1 MEFMRHV
8 PISFGPKRILI
19 AALVAIFAVITHV
32 NAQSEKDPHRP
43 ACSDA
48 QCRRVKSFL
57 KAHYCAESPF
67 GNGPDD
73 GCEIKGPTKSRTG
86 VDVIADFHCEWIES
100 KHDRQCEQRGQPSPS
115 VRNILFQE
123 LRRLGLPIKASGQTH
138 FWIWKSTKSNW
149 TLAAADYSHAAG
161 DDLELCQVIV
171 IIDQSSH
178 VSVLRELPFQKT
190 DADVPEVT
198 EWYPIDLADA
208 GGDGQV
214 DVVLEG
220 DAYENHW
227 FEVFSFQHGA
237 PEMIFSGLG
246 YYL

>member
-1 MEFMRHV
+1 
-8 PISFGPKRILI
+8 
-19 AALVAIFAVITHV
+19 
-32 NAQSEKDPHRP
+32 
-43 ACSDA
+43 
-48 QCRRVKSFL
+48 
-57 KAHYCAESPF
+57 
-67 GNGPDD
+67 
-73 GCEIKGPTKSRTG
+73 
-86 VDVIADFHCEWIES
+86 
-100 KHDRQCEQRGQPSPS
+100 
-115 VRNILFQE
+115 
-123 LRRLGLPIKASGQTH
+123 
-138 FWIWKSTKSNW
+138 
-149 TLAAADYSHAAG
+149 LAAADYSHTAG

-190 DADVPEVT
+190 DVDVPEVT

-227 FEVFSFQHGA
+227 FEVVSFQHGA
-237 PEMIFSGLG
+237 PETIFSGLG